1 MLIGIT
7 LFGLLAAIGWLHWR
21 AVTRWDGPWRMLAAI
36 PAALLAGDVL
46 WIIANV
52 SIDSTARNLWPLEL
66 LLIGTCGAGFIAV
79 LWLARMVVRRA

>member
-7 LFGLLAAIGWLHWR
+7 LFGLLAAIAWLHWH

-46 WIIANV
+46 WIIADV

-66 LLIGTCGAGFIAV
+66 LLIGACGAGFIAV

>member
-7 LFGLLAAIGWLHWR
+7 LFGLLAAIAWLHWH

-46 WIIANV
+46 WIIADV
-52 SIDSTARNLWPLEL
+52 SIDPTARNLWPLEL
-66 LLIGTCGAGFIAV
+66 LLIGACGAGFIAV

>member
-1 MLIGIT
+1 
-7 LFGLLAAIGWLHWR
+7 
-21 AVTRWDGPWRMLAAI
+21 MLAAI

-46 WIIANV
+46 WIIADV